1 MHEPVGSRFFVVSI
15 SIERLR
21 ERHVT
26 IRSQEDAQVPIAAAI
41 ILELAVLSSAAQDT
55 ASPLS
60 FDVASVK
67 QNNSGSGS
75 SRIQDNIP
83 GRLTITNV
91 PVRFILL
98 RAFELMDHQLVGAPE
113 WTSTTPFDIT
123 ATYAPVDEALA
134 EHRGNLMLQRL
145 LADRF
150 GLVVHREAR
159 ELPMYALVQARKDGA
174 LGRQLT
180 PSTVDCEKWRAE
192 KRPQEGAGGPSP
204 VAPGG
209 KRPACMMLTTRRFL
223 TGGTQTMQRLSASL
237 QSLVGR
243 PVVDRTGLAGTF
255 DIDLQW
261 TSGTDAPA
269 LTGNTP
275 NADVGPSIFTA
286 LQEQLGLKLE
296 ATRGPFD
303 VVVIDRVQLPMPD

>member
-1 MHEPVGSRFFVVSI
+1 M
-15 SIERLR
+15 L
-21 ERHVT
+21 
-26 IRSQEDAQVPIAAAI
+26 IAAAI
-41 ILELAVLSSAAQDT
+41 VLELAVLSSAAQDT
-55 ASPLS
+55 ASALS

-67 QNNSGSGS
+67 QNNSGSGF
-75 SRIQDNIP
+75 SRIRDTP

-91 PVRFILL
+91 PLRFILL
-98 RAFELMDHQLVGAPE
+98 RGFELMDHQLVGAPE

-123 ATYAPVDEALA
+123 AAYAPVDKALA

-150 GLVVHREAR
+150 GLVVHRETR
-159 ELPMYALVQARKDGA
+159 ELPMYALVLARKDGA

-180 PSTVDCEKWRAE
+180 SSRVDCEKWRAE

-209 KRPACMMLTTRRFL
+209 KRPACMMLTTARFL
-223 TGGTQTMQRLSASL
+223 TGGTQTMQRLSATL

-261 TSGTDAPA
+261 TSGTDAPS
-269 LTGNTP
+269 LVNPP
-275 NADVGPSIFTA
+275 NGDGGPSIFTA